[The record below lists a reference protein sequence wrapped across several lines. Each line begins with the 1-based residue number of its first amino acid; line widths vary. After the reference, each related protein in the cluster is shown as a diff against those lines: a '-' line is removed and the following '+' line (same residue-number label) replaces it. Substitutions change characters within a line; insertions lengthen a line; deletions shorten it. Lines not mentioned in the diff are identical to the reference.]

1 MNIAEHIERGSREFP
16 ERIALVF
23 EGCAIAYQELDE
35 LSSRAAGAFHSAGI
49 EAGDRVALFL
59 PNIPEFAIAYL
70 GALKLGAI
78 AVSMNAS
85 LKENEA
91 AFILADSGAKVVVTT
106 SERGERIRP
115 GAVDRVF
122 IVGGDF
128 EAALATAAAIPAA
141 KAMAPNDPAAIVY
154 TSGTTGEPKGA
165 TLSHANVIHN
175 IEAKRRYLGIRP
187 EDRAL
192 LTLPLYHCFGQNAV
206 LNAFLQAGATIVLHR
221 RFDLDQAMQ
230 SIARDGVTMFF
241 GVPATYILLLDK
253 VARRDLAALRY
264 YFSAAASLPLEIEER
279 WRAKFGSPIFQGYGL
294 TETSPFASYNHLTNH
309 RPGSIGTPI
318 EGVEIKI
325 VDPVTGKDAAP
336 GEKGEI
342 AIRGH
347 NVMLGYWNRP
357 QDTAKCIRDGWFH
370 TGDIGSMDEGGYFFL
385 HDRLTDMIVSGGV
398 NVYPAEVENALA
410 GHPDVL
416 EAAVYGV
423 PEPLL
428 GEQVRADIV
437 LKPGQT
443 TSEAE
448 IRTFCRECLSPV
460 KVPAQIRFVTEIPR
474 NPSGKVLKRVLRERA
489 LMEND
494 PAPQKRIEVTH
505 AEAER
510 WIRAWLQTNLDSPA
524 AANPGSRNTFAD
536 LGMDSILSVRLA
548 QELGDWLGSTIE
560 VSAAWSFPTI
570 DAMARHAAAR
580 SGGIRAQR
588 TNDDMAAL
596 SNEAADA
603 LLLAELESIS
613 R

>member
-1 MNIAEHIERGSREFP
+1 MNIAEHIERGARDFP
-16 ERIALVF
+16 RRIALLF
-23 EGCAIAYQELDE
+23 EGREISYRELDE
-35 LSSRAAGAFHSAGI
+35 LSSRAAGAFQAAGV
-49 EAGDRVALFL
+49 EASDRVALFL

-78 AVSMNAS
+78 AVSMNAG

-91 AFILADSGAKVVVTT
+91 AFILADSGAKAVITT
-106 SERGERIRP
+106 PELGERIRP
-115 GAVDRVF
+115 GAVSRVF
-122 IVGGDF
+122 TVGDDF
-128 EAALATAAAIPAA
+128 EAALASAAPVRSA
-141 KAMAPNDPAAIVY
+141 KSMAPNDPAAIVY

-165 TLSHANVIHN
+165 TLSHANVVRN
-175 IEAKRRYLGIRP
+175 AEAKRRYLGIRP

-206 LNAFLQAGATIVLHR
+206 LNAFLQVGAILVLHR
-221 RFDLDQAMQ
+221 RFDLDQAMR

-253 VARRDLAALRY
+253 VARRDMAGVRY

-279 WRAKFGSPIFQGYGL
+279 WKEKFGSPIYQGYGL

-318 EGVEIKI
+318 DGVKIKI
-325 VDPVTGKDAAP
+325 VDPATGKDAAP

-357 QDTAKCIRDGWFH
+357 EDTAKCIRDGWFH
-370 TGDIGSMDEGGYFFL
+370 TGDIGSMDEEGYFFL
-385 HDRLTDMIVSGGV
+385 HDRVTDMIVSGGV

-410 GHPDVL
+410 GHPAVL

-437 LKPGQT
+437 LKAGET
-443 TSEAE
+443 ASEAE
-448 IRTFCRECLSPV
+448 IRSFCRERLSPV
-460 KVPAQIRFVTEIPR
+460 KAPAQIRFVAEIPK
-474 NPSGKVLKRVLRERA
+474 NPSGKILKRVLREKA
-489 LMEND
+489 AAEND
-494 PAPQKRIEVTH
+494 PAPRARLEVTEG
-505 AEAER
+505 EAER
-510 WIRAWLQTNLDSPA
+510 WIRAWLRTNLDSPA
-524 AANPGSRNTFAD
+524 AFNPGRRTTFAD

-548 QELGDWLGSTIE
+548 QELGDWLGLKVE
-560 VSAAWSFPTI
+560 VAAAWSFPTI
-570 DAMARHAAAR
+570 EAMARHAAAGSGSVR
-580 SGGIRAQR
+580 SQR
-588 TNDDMAAL
+588 TNEDTAAL
-596 SNEAADA
+596 SDGAADA